1 MKKKTNQK
9 PTLAN
14 FDSITN
20 QLSNDFDIR
29 SQVLVDRENLQYPD
43 VEEHNVQRVQDPG
56 RFPRLIVHS

>member
-1 MKKKTNQK
+1 MGKKTPN

-14 FDSITN
+14 FDSITH

-43 VEEHNVQRVQDPG
+43 VEEHNVQCVQDPG
-56 RFPRLIVHS
+56 RFPCLIIHS